1 MALQEFIDQSW
12 NADSGNYF
20 ENKRQYQQAVN
31 DEVAR
36 QRNIN
41 TAKKAIARNLKK
53 GLRAKIG
60 TAENAATG
68 SLVKMAKDLG
78 IADPLAG
85 AGLNQEVGDAR
96 EKAAF
101 TLNEN
106 FLRAKRQE
114 EELRKRTGN
123 APAAGQQNAGAQPVI
138 GANSVLRPETVANAQ
153 QGQQKSVLTKPD
165 WAKDVENDRTFPK
178 GFFDDKA
185 NLARIQGMSR
195 AEVADM
201 LNKARVARFMN
212 GITSEAAKARAEEVN
227 ALKASQDVAN
237 KNQLTPDLRSRL
249 DAIYANPDVFNQQQI
264 DERNK
269 LMNFVSDNKSF
280 ADQSEMNVNNFANIV
295 KGAQQSANQSLNQA
309 IASSTERQNRFN
321 NEQKAIDANF
331 SKQIDIID
339 AARASD
345 SESFKKKMDDM
356 NRKQAAEDR
365 ASVRDLQFKKN
376 KVNDSSYL
384 GAAIQGSK
392 EVIGNA
398 FQTGATILSTTF
410 PDNSSKISKASP
422 VSQSQQDFINKYTQP
437 TRAEQMINNFKRKI
451 IKQYT
456 Y

>member
-12 NADSGNYF
+12 NTDSGNYF

-78 IADPLAG
+78 ITDPFAG

-114 EELRKRTGN
+114 EELRKRTGG
-123 APAAGQQNAGAQPVI
+123 AQNQAGANPQGNQQG
-138 GANSVLRPETVANAQ
+138 GAAVSNAQ
-153 QGQQKSVLTKPD
+153 QTQNQPQAQANPTIPD
-165 WAKDVENDRTFPK
+165 WANDVANDKTFPK
-178 GFFDDKA
+178 GFFDDPK
-185 NLARIQGMSR
+185 NLATIQGKSR

-212 GITSEAAKARAEEVN
+212 GITTEAARARTEEVN
-227 ALKASQDVAN
+227 ALKAPQDVAN

-249 DAIYANPDVFNQQQI
+249 DAMYANPDEFNRQQI
-264 DERNK
+264 KEKEKTYSNI
-269 LMNFVSDNKSF
+269 FDN
-280 ADQSEMNVNNFANIV
+280 DQFINQVQTRYNEFNNIANNVG
-295 KGAQQSANQSLNQA
+295 K
-309 IASSTERQNRFN
+309 IASQNYKQSPKTAMKQDRRVEIISDINNKTSLSARQAATNDLKIKAIQESSRN
-321 NEQKAIDANF
+321 AAMQKAREEYLAF
-331 SKQIDIID
+331 QQKQI
-339 AARASD
+339 
-345 SESFKKKMDDM
+345 
-356 NRKQAAEDR
+356 
-365 ASVRDLQFKKN
+365 V
-376 KVNDSSYL
+376 
-384 GAAIQGSK
+384 
-392 EVIGNA
+392 
-398 FQTGATILSTTF
+398 
-410 PDNSSKISKASP
+410 
-422 VSQSQQDFINKYTQP
+422 
-437 TRAEQMINNFKRKI
+437 
-451 IKQYT
+451 KQYT